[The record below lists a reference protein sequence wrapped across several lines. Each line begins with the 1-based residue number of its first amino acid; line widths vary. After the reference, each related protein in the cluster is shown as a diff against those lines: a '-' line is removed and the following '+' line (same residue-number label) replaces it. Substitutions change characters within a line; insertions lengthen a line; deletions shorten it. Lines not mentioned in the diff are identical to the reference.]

1 MISLNPSPG
10 CGRLFNSAR
19 IKHKVDIAAIMTLN
33 MNGFDLI
40 GSVNS
45 SVCVDS
51 GRVIG
56 SESSS
61 FSSSCSFSTT
71 AVDNFGSSAADE
83 DAAAAAAAFERKTSP
98 EFSENLPDMIDD
110 WGGAAESSASA

>member
-1 MISLNPSPG
+1 M
-10 CGRLFNSAR
+10 
-19 IKHKVDIAAIMTLN
+19 DIAAIMTLKR
-33 MNGFDLI
+33 NGFDLI
-40 GSVNS
+40 GSVNR

-61 FSSSCSFSTT
+61 FSSSCSFRTT

-83 DAAAAAAAFERKTSP
+83 DASTAAAAAALERNTSP
-98 EFSENLPDMIDD
+98 EFSENLPDIIDD
-110 WGGAAESSASA
+110 WGGAAESSASASCACVMVLLFVL